1 MLAAAG
7 LAKESIRPVVFAAR
21 MNDFA
26 SRWPMGFA
34 REYLPSMIANGDVSV
49 AEGETLV
56 DLLNDTEADPNAL
69 VITPGVLQI
78 AASKPG

>member
-1 MLAAAG
+1 ML
-7 LAKESIRPVVFAAR
+7 VFAAR

-49 AEGETLV
+49 PEGEALV
-56 DLLNDTEADPNAL
+56 KLLDDTEADPDAL
-69 VITPGVLQI
+69 VITPSVLQI
-78 AASKPG
+78 AARKVG